1 MAKILCNYFGLSMDA
16 EGKSDFVGRQAAAFL
31 GYVQQDAERCAAN
44 CGSAEDLS
52 AAPEE
57 IKREILRNDE
67 ELRRREQTA
76 PGVEHDVVAIY
87 DNAGIPSIMH
97 RFRRVTNKELF
108 GGSDAVHPAFI
119 IGGEVYDEIYISVYE
134 NTMIN
139 GKPYS
144 LPLQEPVTNITMED
158 FAQACFSKGEGWHCL
173 TAAEWG
179 LLADTGLKLGT
190 MPHGNTNCSHW
201 HGDDKEQGIIIEDS
215 YKTLTGSSPAT
226 WTHDHTASGV
236 HDLCGNIWEFARGVR
251 IRDGALWAAENND
264 AALPETDLTE
274 CGDGWKPITDA
285 EGHPLYVAVEDNK
298 ITFKT
303 YIQDLSTDIPR
314 TTDQLTAMSAALGQS
329 GIGVDQ
335 QLTTGYLRDT
345 AVTATAMD
353 LDDQT
358 AGNYVAKWEASFN
371 FDHKQVMTL
380 LDQINYLGAHNA
392 TTAGEIA
399 QSVNSAASMGQIA
412 GVDPAA
418 TAAMATAMQAT
429 GVATDRV
436 GTSISR
442 IYTNLSKGSN
452 ATKAQKEMWEELGFT
467 AEGIAKSMQTDG
479 VGTLKEVFT
488 ALQDMPDERKVAAL
502 STLFGQDAPTT
513 LQVGGVSKPS
523 DTDFSELERE
533 TIWKN
538 TSIKRIGESIAG
550 RYGLGFTYDADD
562 YDIECDEQDGTDSS
576 YYNTLCKNYGLILKV
591 YAKRLWVYDRE
602 RYKGKRAVQDFDR
615 TNIIPGSLSYN
626 TTLSGTYTGGYF
638 TYTDADKDLDI
649 VCSVG
654 GGNHTKNV
662 NRRATSVFDASV
674 QLCAEI
680 NNANHGR
687 VKLKFSVMGNW
698 GVSAGNN
705 LRLTGYGDGLN
716 GGINGKYFVDKVTHK
731 YTKSGGFVTSFEC
744 SGIFDPFHYWDVGGH
759 IEYHQSEDSSSESY
773 NSAYETTSPAANA
786 ASAAAG
792 AAVTL
797 TKAPFY
803 YTSVAPKPS
812 CYKSGTFYF
821 YDGILV
827 NNRYRITNTAARCG
841 KLPVGKN
848 VTGWVPASYCNGGGI
863 TTK

>member
-1 MAKILCNYFGLSMDA
+1 MQSETKYTKQDLETMRAWSLQRKIQVTQTRII
-16 EGKSDFVGRQAAAFL
+16 EWIGR
-31 GYVQQDAERCAAN
+31 
-44 CGSAEDLS
+44 
-52 AAPEE
+52 
-57 IKREILRNDE
+57 
-67 ELRRREQTA
+67 
-76 PGVEHDVVAIY
+76 Y
-87 DNAGIPSIMH
+87 DWN
-97 RFRRVTNKELF
+97 V
-108 GGSDAVHPAFI
+108 
-119 IGGEVYDEIYISVYE
+119 YISFSG
-134 NTMIN
+134 
-139 GKPYS
+139 GKDS
-144 LPLQEPVTNITMED
+144 TVLAD
-158 FAQACFSKGEGWHCL
+158 L
-173 TAAEWG
+173 TARAYQAFWCPNRKEP
-179 LLADTGLKLGT
+179 LHLVFVNTGLEYPEIQKFVKYFAKWLERQYEIPVDLKVLTPELTFPEVLTKYGY
-190 MPHGNTNCSHW
+190 PVIG
-201 HGDDKEQGIIIEDS
+201 KE
-215 YKTLTGSSPAT
+215 
-226 WTHDHTASGV
+226 
-236 HDLCGNIWEFARGVR
+236 
-251 IRDGALWAAENND
+251 
-264 AALPETDLTE
+264 
-274 CGDGWKPITDA
+274 
-285 EGHPLYVAVEDNK
+285 VAKV
-298 ITFKT
+298 I
-303 YIQDLSTDIPR
+303 
-314 TTDQLTAMSAALGQS
+314 
-329 GIGVDQ
+329 
-335 QLTTGYLRDT
+335 
-345 AVTATAMD
+345 
-353 LDDQT
+353 LDD
-358 AGNYVAKWEASFN
+358 VA
-371 FDHKQVMTL
+371 
-380 LDQINYLGAHNA
+380 Y
-392 TTAGEIA
+392 
-399 QSVNSAASMGQIA
+399 
-412 GVDPAA
+412 
-418 TAAMATAMQAT
+418 
-429 GVATDRV
+429 
-436 GTSISR
+436 
-442 IYTNLSKGSN
+442 
-452 ATKAQKEMWEELGFT
+452 
-467 AEGIAKSMQTDG
+467 
-479 VGTLKEVFT
+479 
-488 ALQDMPDERKVAAL
+488 
-502 STLFGQDAPTT
+502 QDAPTT

-662 NRRATSVFDASV
+662 NRRATSVYDASV

-773 NSAYETTSPAANA
+773 NSAYETTSQAANA
-786 ASAAAG
+786 ASAAAGATAG

>member
-1 MAKILCNYFGLSMDA
+1 MNMELDDLPPRYRAQAEQQLAARKRRAADPLAEAVKQAKAAGRDFDSRGEYEFYTGTVLPKMARG
-16 EGKSDFVGRQAAAFL
+16 
-31 GYVQQDAERCAAN
+31 
-44 CGSAEDLS
+44 
-52 AAPEE
+52 E
-57 IKREILRNDE
+57 IVEC
-67 ELRRREQTA
+67 EQ
-76 PGVEHDVVAIY
+76 
-87 DNAGIPSIMH
+87 
-97 RFRRVTNKELF
+97 
-108 GGSDAVHPAFI
+108 HPAF
-119 IGGEVYDEIYISVYE
+119 
-134 NTMIN
+134 
-139 GKPYS
+139 
-144 LPLQEPVTNITMED
+144 PLFP
-158 FAQACFSKGEGWHCL
+158 
-173 TAAEWG
+173 
-179 LLADTGLKLGT
+179 
-190 MPHGNTNCSHW
+190 
-201 HGDDKEQGIIIEDS
+201 
-215 YKTLTGSSPAT
+215 
-226 WTHDHTASGV
+226 
-236 HDLCGNIWEFARGVR
+236 
-251 IRDGALWAAENND
+251 
-264 AALPETDLTE
+264 
-274 CGDGWKPITDA
+274 
-285 EGHPLYVAVEDNK
+285 
-298 ITFKT
+298 
-303 YIQDLSTDIPR
+303 
-314 TTDQLTAMSAALGQS
+314 
-329 GIGVDQ
+329 
-335 QLTTGYLRDT
+335 
-345 AVTATAMD
+345 
-353 LDDQT
+353 
-358 AGNYVAKWEASFN
+358 
-371 FDHKQVMTL
+371 
-380 LDQINYLGAHNA
+380 
-392 TTAGEIA
+392 AGEY
-399 QSVNSAASMGQIA
+399 
-412 GVDPAA
+412 
-418 TAAMATAMQAT
+418 
-429 GVATDRV
+429 
-436 GTSISR
+436 GT
-442 IYTNLSKGSN
+442 
-452 ATKAQKEMWEELGFT
+452 
-467 AEGIAKSMQTDG
+467 
-479 VGTLKEVFT
+479 
-488 ALQDMPDERKVAAL
+488 
-502 STLFGQDAPTT
+502 
-513 LQVGGVSKPS
+513 
-523 DTDFSELERE
+523 
-533 TIWKN
+533 
-538 TSIKRIGESIAG
+538 IKRIGESIAG

-591 YAKRLWVYDRE
+591 YAKRLWIYDRE

-662 NRRATSVFDASV
+662 NRRATSVYDASV

-792 AAVTL
+792 ATAGAAVTL

>member
-1 MAKILCNYFGLSMDA
+1 MATSKTLELSIKIAGRMD
-16 EGKSDFVGRQAAAFL
+16 KS
-31 GYVQQDAERCAAN
+31 
-44 CGSAEDLS
+44 
-52 AAPEE
+52 
-57 IKREILRNDE
+57 
-67 ELRRREQTA
+67 
-76 PGVEHDVVAIY
+76 
-87 DNAGIPSIMH
+87 
-97 RFRRVTNKELF
+97 
-108 GGSDAVHPAFI
+108 
-119 IGGEVYDEIYISVYE
+119 
-134 NTMIN
+134 
-139 GKPYS
+139 
-144 LPLQEPVTNITMED
+144 
-158 FAQACFSKGEGWHCL
+158 L
-173 TAAEWG
+173 TAAINGTQSKIGSLTKSISNIGTVG
-179 LLADTGLKLGT
+179 LATMGAVATAAAVGIAGCTKEAQALESAMAPVVRYVDGLAD
-190 MPHGNTNCSHW
+190 
-201 HGDDKEQGIIIEDS
+201 
-215 YKTLTGSSPAT
+215 
-226 WTHDHTASGV
+226 ASGAV
-236 HDLCGNIWEFARGVR
+236 SDAIADNGKTFKQNY
-251 IRDGALWAAENND
+251 GAL
-264 AALPETDLTE
+264 
-274 CGDGWKPITDA
+274 
-285 EGHPLYVAVEDNK
+285 
-298 ITFKT
+298 KT

-329 GIGVDQ
+329 GIGVDK

-345 AVTATAMD
+345 AVAATAMD

-502 STLFGQDAPTT
+502 STLFGQWA
-513 LQVGGVSKPS
+513 
-523 DTDFSELERE
+523 
-533 TIWKN
+533 
-538 TSIKRIGESIAG
+538 IKRIGESIAG

-792 AAVTL
+792 ATAGAAVTL

>member
-1 MAKILCNYFGLSMDA
+1 MSCN
-16 EGKSDFVGRQAAAFL
+16 
-31 GYVQQDAERCAAN
+31 
-44 CGSAEDLS
+44 
-52 AAPEE
+52 P
-57 IKREILRNDE
+57 
-67 ELRRREQTA
+67 
-76 PGVEHDVVAIY
+76 PW
-87 DNAGIPSIMH
+87 P
-97 RFRRVTNKELF
+97 
-108 GGSDAVHPAFI
+108 
-119 IGGEVYDEIYISVYE
+119 
-134 NTMIN
+134 
-139 GKPYS
+139 
-144 LPLQEPVTNITMED
+144 
-158 FAQACFSKGEGWHCL
+158 
-173 TAAEWG
+173 
-179 LLADTGLKLGT
+179 
-190 MPHGNTNCSHW
+190 
-201 HGDDKEQGIIIEDS
+201 
-215 YKTLTGSSPAT
+215 
-226 WTHDHTASGV
+226 
-236 HDLCGNIWEFARGVR
+236 
-251 IRDGALWAAENND
+251 
-264 AALPETDLTE
+264 
-274 CGDGWKPITDA
+274 
-285 EGHPLYVAVEDNK
+285 
-298 ITFKT
+298 
-303 YIQDLSTDIPR
+303 
-314 TTDQLTAMSAALGQS
+314 
-329 GIGVDQ
+329 
-335 QLTTGYLRDT
+335 
-345 AVTATAMD
+345 
-353 LDDQT
+353 
-358 AGNYVAKWEASFN
+358 
-371 FDHKQVMTL
+371 
-380 LDQINYLGAHNA
+380 
-392 TTAGEIA
+392 
-399 QSVNSAASMGQIA
+399 
-412 GVDPAA
+412 
-418 TAAMATAMQAT
+418 
-429 GVATDRV
+429 
-436 GTSISR
+436 GTS
-442 IYTNLSKGSN
+442 
-452 ATKAQKEMWEELGFT
+452 
-467 AEGIAKSMQTDG
+467 
-479 VGTLKEVFT
+479 
-488 ALQDMPDERKVAAL
+488 
-502 STLFGQDAPTT
+502 
-513 LQVGGVSKPS
+513 
-523 DTDFSELERE
+523 
-533 TIWKN
+533 
-538 TSIKRIGESIAG
+538 SIAG

-654 GGNHTKNV
+654 GGTHTKNV
-662 NRRATSVFDASV
+662 NRRATSVYDASV

-792 AAVTL
+792 ATAGAAVTL